1 MFPRLFERWR
11 AVRSVCRR
19 VIKTRPPSTS
29 PGAARNPTIGF
40 STFLADVPS
49 CTALIWR
56 TTTTQLCSQ
65 LFSAV
70 ALRQLCR
77 VALHKS
83 CVDSHE
89 SWFRRCFS
97 LSMSGKAGRAAW
109 MSSSEHN
116 LAEFAPARASLN
128 GRFVVYKSYD
138 DLRRSSCPGGYK
150 RVTARWGA

>member
-1 MFPRLFERWR
+1 MGRGAQRLPPCHQDAS
-11 AVRSVCRR
+11 AVDITGSSAKPDYWLFHV
-19 VIKTRPPSTS
+19 
-29 PGAARNPTIGF
+29 
-40 STFLADVPS
+40 S
-49 CTALIWR
+49 CGRTQLHSSIIWR